1 MRTRLWLS
9 LLVVLALVA
18 AACGDDDD
26 GGTTDGTGG
35 GTTAATSGDGGDG
48 VLKVGFAADYG
59 ELGSFSDRPAT
70 DALRYEVDQINAEGG
85 TQVEL
90 VVKNID
96 GAPEATQRAVQE
108 LLDEGVQVIFGPP
121 FSDFGF
127 PLLTQVNGEVP
138 VIFIASTEDSLGNA
152 EQNAFLAAFSDT
164 VQSAAMAEYAL
175 GEGYRSAVTFSSP
188 DAPYFTINTE
198 AFATVFEDG
207 GGEVVRDFTFS
218 LADEDFS
225 TQVNQLANLDP
236 QPEVLYTAM
245 IMPQIATLLGQLKG
259 AGVDIAVMG
268 TDAFDATGV
277 VEAGSDAEGV
287 AFAAHTFAEEG
298 SALEQW
304 LAAFEDATGSPI
316 ETISFGALAVDA
328 LRLAVDAYERAGS
341 GDPADIAAALKATDG
356 FEGLTGEITYAGTN
370 GIPEKPVFVI
380 TIEGGE
386 LTLATRITPENVPEL

>member
-1 MRTRLWLS
+1 MRTRLWIS
-9 LLVVLALVA
+9 LLLLLALVG
-18 AACGDDDD
+18 AACGDDDGGATDGDGTSGATD
-26 GGTTDGTGG
+26 GGGEE
-35 GTTAATSGDGGDG
+35 

-59 ELGSFSDRPAT
+59 ELGAFSDRPAT
-70 DALRYEVDQINAEGG
+70 DALEYEVEQINAEGG

-90 VVKNID
+90 TVKNID
-96 GAPEATQRAVQE
+96 GEPEATQRAVQE
-108 LLDEGVQVIFGPP
+108 LLDAGVQVILGPP

-175 GEGYRSAVTFSSP
+175 DQGYETAVTFSSP
-188 DAPYFTINTE
+188 DAPYFTINPE
-198 AFATVFEDG
+198 AFTTVFEEG
-207 GGEVVRDFTFS
+207 GGDVVQDFTFS

-225 TQVNQLANLDP
+225 TQVNELANLDP
-236 QPEVLYTAM
+236 APDVLYTAM
-245 IMPQIATLLGQLKG
+245 VMPQIATLLGQLKG

-277 VEAGSDAEGV
+277 IAAGEDAEGV
-287 AFAAHTFAEEG
+287 AFAAHTFPEEG
-298 SALEQW
+298 SALEEW
-304 LAAFEDATGSPI
+304 LAGFEEATGEPI

-341 GDPADIAAALKATDG
+341 GDPADIAQAIKETEG

-370 GIPEKPVFVI
+370 GIPEKPVFVV
-380 TIEGGE
+380 TVEGGE
-386 LTLATRITPENVPEL
+386 LALATTIIPENVPEP